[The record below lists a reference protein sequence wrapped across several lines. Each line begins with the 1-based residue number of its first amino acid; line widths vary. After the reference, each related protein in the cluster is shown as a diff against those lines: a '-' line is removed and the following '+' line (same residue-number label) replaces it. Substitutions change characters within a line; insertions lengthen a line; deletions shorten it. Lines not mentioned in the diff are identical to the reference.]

1 MNAREKGLSL
11 VREVKKILALK
22 GYKTEGPGYGV
33 AFLGERGMRPIHR
46 DYFGAYD
53 LIAYRNG
60 IFHGH
65 QVSTLSNKASKYK
78 TFRKLGFPGFIWAK
92 VPRHGFRVFWIDIN
106 GVEEEIFIESL

>member
-1 MNAREKGLSL
+1 MNAREKGLSY
-11 VREVKKILALK
+11 VRQVKKILAEK

-33 AFLGERGMRPIHR
+33 AFLDGTMRPIHR
-46 DYFGAYD
+46 DYFGAFD

-65 QVSTLSNKASKYK
+65 QVSTLANKADKYK
-78 TFRKLGFPGFIWAK
+78 TFRQLGFPGFIWAK

-106 GVEEEIFIESL
+106 GVEEEVFVESL